1 MKQLISCGRSS
12 CSHSSMP
19 QYVHTMWTTHLLR
32 CLPNPAPQGH
42 KALPHDHNAPT
53 HCTLII
59 PHATNCSRFRKVQ
72 SGGERERKN
81 RGEWG
86 MGEILI
92 PPMHLMEGV
101 QNGDISG
108 HQLKGGG
115 NAIRN
120 TQRTNIHSTTKFKT
134 GEYFRLLEA
143 VEQFYFDLVKII
155 LNH

>member
-92 PPMHLMEGV
+92 PLCIWWRGSRMVTLV
-101 QNGDISG
+101 AISWRVG
-108 HQLKGGG
+108 AMQY
-115 NAIRN
+115 AIRSVPTSTVQPN
-120 TQRTNIHSTTKFKT
+120 LKQESTTDCLK
-134 GEYFRLLEA
+134 LLSNS
-143 VEQFYFDLVKII
+143 I
-155 LNH
+155 LILSK